1 MSRWIEHWEPEKP
14 EFWESTGKRIARK
27 NLALSILA
35 ENLGFSVWVLMSIVV
50 VSLGSVGFKFSVG
63 QQFWL
68 LIVPNLVGS
77 LLRVPYTFAVPKFGG
92 RLWTTISASLLLIPT
107 GMLAYAVTT
116 PGTSYGF
123 FLLTSALT
131 GLGGGNF
138 SSSMAN
144 ISFFYPEGKKGL
156 ALGLNAA
163 GGNLG
168 VAITQLI
175 VPIVISIG
183 TGIHLAYA
191 ALIWMPFIVL
201 ATVLAWFFMDSLTQ
215 AKPDGQ
221 SYKKALSNQHTWV
234 MSFLY
239 IGTFGSFIGYS
250 FAFPSLIKISF
261 VDYKS
266 WVSLA
271 FLGAL
276 IGSIARPAGGWLAD
290 RIGGAKVTLA
300 TFIGLGIGT
309 IGVMISVDAK
319 SFPLFFA
326 SFILLFI
333 LAGVGNGST
342 YRMIPAIFKTQ
353 VDDDKSAKRQAAAV
367 VGIAG
372 AIGAAGGVLVNLVFK
387 FSLEGSKTLTPALTA
402 ILVFYALCLA
412 TTWWFYL
419 RRNVFATRP
428 SLAYAGV

>member
-27 NLALSILA
+27 NLALSIFA

-168 VAITQLI
+168 VAVTQLI

-221 SYKKALSNQHTWV
+221 SYKKALSNRHTWV

-300 TFIGLGIGT
+300 TFVGLGIGT
-309 IGVMISVDAK
+309 IGVMVSVDAK